1 MYFGFEHAATA
12 SFDSVMSHVYWVYCA
27 YILLHSHPPKIPKK
41 IKSVEEKQQE
51 IMRSFKNRQISSM
64 LQVMSWI
71 NGVDRLKNE
80 LRKAFERPLKLL
92 VFYDKNFGVR
102 H

>member
-1 MYFGFEHAATA
+1 MYLGFEHVATT
-12 SFDSVMSHVYWVYCA
+12 SFDSVVSHVYWVYCA
-27 YILLHSHPPKIPKK
+27 YILLHSHPPGIPKK

-64 LQVMSWI
+64 LQVISQI

-80 LRKAFERPLKLL
+80 LRKAFEGPDVNQILI
-92 VFYDKNFGVR
+92 
-102 H
+102 